1 MTRIVRSVFPLGRL
15 ACGVAL
21 LCCLGVVASV
31 TPSIPQLMAQ
41 QQQVQR
47 VVQGKV
53 IDDSGSGLKGAT
65 VFLKDSHTLSVKSYI
80 AADDG
85 SFRFGQLTQSVDY
98 EIWAELAGK
107 KSAVKSISSFDTRKE
122 FNITLKI
129 ETAK

>member
-1 MTRIVRSVFPLGRL
+1 
-15 ACGVAL
+15 
-21 LCCLGVVASV
+21 
-31 TPSIPQLMAQ
+31 
-41 QQQVQR
+41 VQR

-85 SFRFGQLTQSVDY
+85 SFRFGQLTQNVDY